1 MTAEPVAR
9 MYRFLPH
16 TDKIIYTSELPPGLP
31 DVVMV
36 SDNGAWH
43 RLGKDYVRQLSER
56 GVGPQAATKDESC
69 TLINIDHHI
78 GNERYGD
85 INLVDP
91 SCAACG
97 ELYYHLLRQL
107 RLPFTVDVAVNI
119 YASIMTDTGRFS
131 YANTNR
137 ETFRIASELIALGVD
152 PYEVVDRVYNTRT
165 PEQIRLMA
173 AILNTMTVV
182 EEQNYFYCSVTQD
195 MLRSTGTEMSDT
207 EGVVDLLK
215 TVADFE
221 VCFLLKE
228 EKDGVV
234 KVSARSNDRFDV
246 NALARRFGGG
256 GHPAAAGFKLNSAI
270 DGAPTELMAALRSH
284 RNELATKKRPLQEPR
299 N

>member
-1 MTAEPVAR
+1 
-9 MYRFLPH
+9 
-16 TDKIIYTSELPPGLP
+16 
-31 DVVMV
+31 MV
-36 SDNGAWH
+36 SDTGSFR
-43 RLGKDYVRQLSER
+43 RLGRDYSQQLSDR
-56 GVGPQAATKDESC
+56 GVGPLAETKNTKC

-107 RLPFTVDVAVNI
+107 RLPFTVDVAINI

-137 ETFRIASELIALGVD
+137 ETFRIASDLIALGVD

-165 PEQIRLMA
+165 PDQIRLMA
-173 AILNTMTVV
+173 AILQTMTVV
-182 EEQNYFYCSVTQD
+182 DEPYYFYCYVSQA
-195 MLRSTGTEMSDT
+195 MLQATNTEMSDT

-215 TVADFE
+215 TVADFD

-228 EKDGVV
+228 EKDGAI

-256 GHPAAAGFKLNSAI
+256 GHPAAAGFRLSNKLPEAAGELQQALCAHI
-270 DGAPTELMAALRSH
+270 TELGR
-284 RNELATKKRPLQEPR
+284 KKSPLQGPGEE
-299 N
+299 